1 VRSSPRRA
9 AATSTRCSRCSIP
22 TSCSGST
29 GRRPRGGSRIIR
41 GAEAVGGQARL
52 FSGRARF
59 ARLALVDG
67 TVGVVVAPRG
77 HVTLALTNRV
87 ADGRITEFDVIADPE
102 HLAALDITYL
112 DI

>member
-1 VRSSPRRA
+1 
-9 AATSTRCSRCSIP
+9 
-22 TSCSGST
+22 
-29 GRRPRGGSRIIR
+29 
-41 GAEAVGGQARL
+41 
-52 FSGRARF
+52 
-59 ARLALVDG
+59 
-67 TVGVVVAPRG
+67 VVVAPRG